1 MARRKLNAS
10 ASEDESSTDVLTKF
24 RDADRSKKL
33 ILDVAGEEFAE
44 HGLGGAR
51 MARIA
56 ERANL
61 DKKLIFYYFKNKEG
75 LYTEVIANAYAKIR
89 SAESDLHLTELDPAE
104 AICRL
109 AEFTWNYYVENPEF
123 ITFLNSENLH
133 RARHIQTLP
142 NIQNLNSPL
151 VSMLGTILQRGEAA
165 GTFKKGIDP
174 VQLYI
179 SIAALSYFYLSNNY
193 TLSEIF
199 GRNLLS
205 EDARKER
212 LEHIKQIV
220 LSYVTIPEP
229 SAAAAEHLE

>member
-1 MARRKLNAS
+1 MARRKLNTS
-10 ASEDESSTDVLTKF
+10 ATEDEIPADALTKF
-24 RDADRSKKL
+24 RDADRSKRL
-33 ILDVAGEEFAE
+33 ILEVAGEEFAE

-61 DKKLIFYYFKNKEG
+61 DKKLIFYYFDNKER
-75 LYTEVIANAYAKIR
+75 LYTEVLADAYAKIR
-89 SAESDLHLTELDPAE
+89 SAESKLHLTELDPAE
-104 AICRL
+104 AVCRL

-133 RARHIQTLP
+133 RARHVQTLP

-151 VSMLGTILQRGEAA
+151 VSMLRSILKRGEDE
-165 GTFKKGIDP
+165 GTFKQGIDP

-193 TLSEIF
+193 TLSAIF

-205 EDARKER
+205 DDARKER

-220 LSYVTIPEP
+220 LSYVTLPSPEV
-229 SAAAAEHLE
+229 A

>member
-1 MARRKLNAS
+1 MQADAF
-10 ASEDESSTDVLTKF
+10 TKF

-33 ILDVAGEEFAE
+33 ILEVAGVEFAE

-56 ERANL
+56 ERANI
-61 DKKLIFYYFKNKEG
+61 DKKLIFYYFDNKER
-75 LYTEVIANAYAKIR
+75 LYTEVLADAYAKIR
-89 SAESDLHLTELDPAE
+89 RAESELHLTELDPSE
-104 AICRL
+104 AVCRL

-151 VSMLGTILQRGEAA
+151 VSMLGSILKRGEEQ
-165 GTFKKGIDP
+165 GTFKKNIDP
-174 VQLYI
+174 IQLYI

-193 TLSEIF
+193 TLSAIF

-205 EDARKER
+205 EEARLER
-212 LEHIKQIV
+212 LDHIKQFV
-220 LSYVTIPEP
+220 LSYVTLP
-229 SAAAAEHLE
+229 S

>member
-1 MARRKLNAS
+1 MARRKLSSS
-10 ASEDESSTDVLTKF
+10 ATEDEIPAEALTKF
-24 RDADRSKKL
+24 RDADRSKRL
-33 ILDVAGEEFAE
+33 ILEVAGEEFAE

-61 DKKLIFYYFKNKEG
+61 DKKLIFYYFDNKER
-75 LYTEVIANAYAKIR
+75 LYTEVLADAYAKIR
-89 SAESDLHLTELDPAE
+89 SAESKLHLTELDPAD
-104 AICRL
+104 AVCRL

-133 RARHIQTLP
+133 RARHVQTLP

-151 VSMLGTILQRGEAA
+151 VSMLRSILKRGEDE
-165 GTFKKGIDP
+165 GTFKRDIDP
-174 VQLYI
+174 IQLYI

-193 TLSEIF
+193 TLSAIF

-205 EDARKER
+205 DDARKER

-220 LSYVTIPEP
+220 LSYVILPSTEAVEP
-229 SAAAAEHLE
+229 